1 MPDPSPFTIP
11 DDGYQEFGIAG
22 VEKRVDIYEAWN
34 RVVEA
39 TRASEG
45 RPAHE
50 WHKAL
55 VGVLLDL
62 GFPEVSTRV
71 AVRFYD
77 ALAGVMAAL
86 KKADAPTPGSPGS
99 TASEPSPCPPG
110 PSSDCSPTSTG

>member
-1 MPDPSPFTIP
+1 MPDPSPVSIT
-11 DDGYQEFGIAG
+11 DDGFKPFEIGG

-34 RVVEA
+34 RVGEA
-39 TRASEG
+39 TRAAEG

-62 GFPEVSTRV
+62 GFPEVSTR
-71 AVRFYD
+71 AACKFYD

-86 KKADAPTPGSPGS
+86 KKADAPTPDSPGS
-99 TASEPSPCPPG
+99 TASEPSPSTPE
-110 PSSDCSPTSTG
+110 PSSASSPTSTG